1 MNRLPLVLALTAA
14 LLSPWANAQQSSS
27 LLDTTEVGPWTKGVS
42 PKERKAADVLFQEGN
57 AFLEESVFVRA
68 VEKYREALKHWD
80 HPAIH
85 YNLALALMTS
95 DEPTEIHAQLTAATR
110 YGPDPLDAEK
120 YQRAIDVKTLL
131 EKQLSWVRISCDE
144 PGATVTL
151 DGRTVFVAPG
161 HFEAMMHP
169 GVHTVVAI
177 KSGYQYVDNTNRT
190 FTAGERA
197 DLRLKL
203 YTDEQILQ
211 YRRRWPTWMPWAVM
225 GSGLAVAAGGGLL
238 HLRTSEEYRGYDS
251 GIVQCGGC
259 FPEPGLASHRTRGD
273 TLQKAAYG
281 TYALGGA
288 ALVGGA
294 VLLYLN
300 RPQSYR
306 VNPATGEEL
315 VNVTP
320 LVGDTNGLLA
330 TFRF

>member
-1 MNRLPLVLALTAA
+1 MNDLPLVLALTAV
-14 LLSPWANAQQSSS
+14 LLSPWADAQQSSP
-27 LLDTTEVGPWTKGVS
+27 LLDTAGVGPWAQGV
-42 PKERKAADVLFQEGN
+42 PLQERKAANALFQQGN

-68 VEKYREALKHWD
+68 AEKYREALRHWN

-95 DEPTEIHAQLTAATR
+95 DEPTEIHAHLAAATH

-120 YQRAIDVKTLL
+120 YQHALDFKALL
-131 EKQLSWVRISCDE
+131 EKQLAWVRIRCDE

-151 DGRTVFVAPG
+151 DGRTLFVAPG
-161 HFEAMMHP
+161 DFEAMLHP
-169 GVHTVVAI
+169 GVHSIVAI
-177 KSGYQYVDNTNRT
+177 KQGYQYIDNTNQT
-190 FTAGERA
+190 LKAGERT
-197 DLRLKL
+197 DLNLKL
-203 YTDEQILQ
+203 YTEEQVIA
-211 YRRRWPTWMPWAVM
+211 YRRRWPTWMPWTVM
-225 GSGLAVAAGGGLL
+225 GSGLAIAAGGGLL
-238 HLRTSEEYRGYDS
+238 HLQTSKSYRGYDAA
-251 GIVQCGGC
+251 IVQCGGC
-259 FPEPGLASHRTRGD
+259 VPEPGLVNTRTRGD

-300 RPQSYR
+300 RTQPYR

-320 LVGDTNGLLA
+320 LVGDTHGFLA